1 MGHTVQYM
9 FFLMFWDAN
18 IALHQADLFE
28 KYKQLI
34 SKDDKMADVRRMMI
48 KGGDSQ
54 TIHFIT
60 VCAVCLKY
68 TFVKLCSVRS
78 VQP

>member
-9 FFLMFWDAN
+9 FVQMFWDAN
-18 IALHQADLFE
+18 IALHQADLYE

-54 TIHFIT
+54 TIHFIS

-68 TFVKLCSVRS
+68 AFVELCSVKS